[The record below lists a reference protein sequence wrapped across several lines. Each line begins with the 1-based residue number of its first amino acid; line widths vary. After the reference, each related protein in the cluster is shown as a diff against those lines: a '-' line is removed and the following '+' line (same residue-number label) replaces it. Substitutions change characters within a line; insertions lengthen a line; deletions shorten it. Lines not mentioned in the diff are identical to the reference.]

1 MGDKPS
7 PGGNW
12 KLEDR
17 RETAQAPKSVRI
29 LWRHTLFSKNL
40 RIRHTAVAA
49 IALAIGSA
57 AAIPAATA
65 AAATTRTTAIA
76 PKWASAAITPTA
88 TPIKHLVVLF
98 QENHSFDNYF
108 GTYPHALNPSGEPA
122 FHAAPHT
129 PKVNGL
135 TPALLTHNPNL
146 ANPFR
151 LDRSQEITCDNN
163 HGYTAMQK
171 AYDNGKLDK
180 FVQDVGPTGAG
191 CSPTLTMGYYDGNT
205 VTALWNYAQHFAM
218 SDNNFDDTYG
228 PSTPQAL
235 NLISGQTHGAV
246 PTGPTPNVVNGTLV
260 TNLKPT
266 NDDCDASGND
276 PVKASMTGRTIGDLL
291 GTRHVTWGWFTGGF
305 ERTAVVNGT
314 AVCGAT
320 STNIAGTTENAYDA
334 GWNNPFQYYAST
346 NNAHHLPPTS
356 VAMIGNQ
363 DQANHQYGLTNFW
376 AAADSGNLPAVS
388 FLKAPVAQ
396 QGHPTSSSP
405 LDEQQY
411 LVNTINHLEKLPSW
425 KSTAVIITWDES
437 DGWYD
442 NAMPPIV
449 NDSQSAADALTS
461 PGICGGTVTPLQGYQ
476 DRCGYGPRVPELVIS
491 PYSKV
496 NFVSHALTA
505 QSAIL
510 RFIEQNWHLGQIG
523 NGSFDVRSGSIDSMF
538 DFGRPAAKP
547 MFLDPAT
554 GEPAAPSASS

>member
-1 MGDKPS
+1 MLLGK
-7 PGGNW
+7 
-12 KLEDR
+12 R
-17 RETAQAPKSVRI
+17 
-29 LWRHTLFSKNL
+29 
-40 RIRHTAVAA
+40 TAVAA
-49 IALAIGSA
+49 IALAIGSI
-57 AAIPAATA
+57 AAIPPATA
-65 AAATTRTTAIA
+65 TVSTTGTQT
-76 PKWASAAITPTA
+76 WASAAITPTG
-88 TPIKHLVVLF
+88 TPIKHLVVIY

-108 GTYPHALNPSGEPA
+108 GTYPDAPNPPGEPA

-129 PKVNGL
+129 PTVDGL
-135 TPALLTHNPNL
+135 TPALLNDNPNL

-180 FVQDVGPTGAG
+180 FVQEVGPTGPG
-191 CSPTLTMGYYDGNT
+191 CSPTLTMGHYDGNT

-218 SDNNFDDTYG
+218 SDNSFADTYG

-260 TNLKPT
+260 TNLKPA
-266 NDDCDASGND
+266 NDDCDASGNA
-276 PVKASMTGRTIGDLL
+276 PVKMSMTGRNVGDLL
-291 GTRHVTWGWFTGGF
+291 NARQVTWGWFTGGF
-305 ERTAVVNGT
+305 ERTAVVDGK
-314 AVCGAT
+314 AICDAT
-320 STNIAGTTENAYDA
+320 TTNIAGTTENAYDA

-346 NNAHHLPPTS
+346 NNAHHVPPTS
-356 VAMIGNQ
+356 TAMIGSQ

-405 LDEQQY
+405 LDEQRF
-411 LVNTINHLEKLPSW
+411 LVDTINQLEALPSW
-425 KSTAVIITWDES
+425 KNTAVIITWDES

-442 NAMPPIV
+442 HAKPPTV
-449 NDSQSAADALTS
+449 NDSQSTVDALTG
-461 PGICGGTVTPLQGYQ
+461 PGQCGTETPILGYQ
-476 DRCGYGPRVPELVIS
+476 DRCGYGPRIPEMVIS

-505 QSAIL
+505 QSVIL
-510 RFIEQNWHLGQIG
+510 RFIEQNWHLGHIG
-523 NGSFDVRSGSIDSMF
+523 DGSFDVRSGNIDSMF
-538 DFGRPAAKP
+538 DFGRPTAKP
-547 MFLDPAT
+547 LFLDPAT
-554 GEPAAPSASS
+554 GEPTAPPASS